1 MKEAHGITGVRNVKI
16 LALCTALQQVCSE
29 PARSPLGGHSLKKRK
44 QGIAVLEKA
53 VIMKRGK
60 IQHEVLEYL
69 MNIREQN

>member
-1 MKEAHGITGVRNVKI
+1 MKEVHEINGVRNVKI
-16 LALCTALQQVCSE
+16 LARHTALQQVCPELALSL
-29 PARSPLGGHSLKKRK
+29 LGGHSLKKKK